1 MATETQRLTWHKRK
15 ERGDGYSPE
24 YVATDSHGEAG
35 SAVRTGRY
43 GSDDY
48 PWDWSILPLHTRPE
62 GVHGRNAG
70 SADTLRSA
78 KDQAE
83 QAARLTR

>member
-1 MATETQRLTWHKRK
+1 MDEKRVLRWSK
-15 ERGDGYSPE
+15 AKVRGDGWSPT
-24 YVATDSHGEAG
+24 YIATDSHGEAG

-48 PWDWSILPLHTRPE
+48 PWDWSIHILHAPPE
-62 GVHGRNAG
+62 GIRIRTSGA
-70 SADTLRSA
+70 ADTLRSA

-83 QAARLTR
+83 HAARLTR